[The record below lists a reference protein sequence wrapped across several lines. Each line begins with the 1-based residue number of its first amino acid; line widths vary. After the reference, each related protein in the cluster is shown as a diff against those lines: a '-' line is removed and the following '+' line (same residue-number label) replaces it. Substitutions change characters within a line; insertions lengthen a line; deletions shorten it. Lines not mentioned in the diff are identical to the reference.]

1 MRIAATPSL
10 LLGAVVL
17 AALAGC
23 AKEAPPP
30 PAPPPPAPAPLAE
43 IYLPEAPSCA
53 KPVEKTAFDVVALQT
68 RLMISGLDVTGC
80 GNFSRYNEFV
90 AKNRAEL
97 NAQRKN
103 LSLYFNRN
111 YGKSSQKAQDDYI
124 SELANV
130 QAQFRTRDADAFC
143 KDTNDLLIQTSTI
156 KTGKD
161 LQAVANK
168 VAVPQPMKLAACQ

>member
-1 MRIAATPSL
+1 MRLAAFSCR
-10 LLGAVVL
+10 LLGALTL
-17 AALAGC
+17 ATLAGC
-23 AKEAPPP
+23 SK
-30 PAPPPPAPAPLAE
+30 PAPPPPPPPPPPPRAE
-43 IYLPEAPSCA
+43 IYIPDAPSCA
-53 KPVEKTAFDVVALQT
+53 KPVEKAAFDTVALQT

-90 AKNRAEL
+90 AKNKAEL
-97 NAQRKN
+97 NTQRKN

-111 YGKSSQKAQDDYI
+111 YGKSSQKALDDYI

-143 KDTNDLLIQTSTI
+143 KDTNDLLIQASGI

-161 LQAVANK
+161 LVSMATK

>member
-10 LLGAVVL
+10 LISAVVL

-23 AKEAPPP
+23 AKEAPQAPP
-30 PAPPPPAPAPLAE
+30 PAPAPAPLAE
-43 IYLPEAPSCA
+43 IYLPDAPSCA

-80 GNFSRYNEFV
+80 GNYSRYNDFV
-90 AKNRAEL
+90 AKNRTEL

-103 LSLYFNRN
+103 LALYFNRN
-111 YGKSSQKAQDDYI
+111 YGKTSQKAQDDYI

-143 KDTNDLLIQTSTI
+143 KDTNDLLVQTSTV

-168 VAVPQPMKLAACQ
+168 VAVPQPMKLASCQ